1 MEITD
6 VSIINK
12 TELATRWNCSQNYIN
27 KLEDEGVITRLPIN
41 RCCYSLRQIMEI
53 EGTNPNPEM
62 VLLDYKRIKE
72 ENEKLKDDIL
82 ELNKKLFKLKEIMEI
97 W

>member
-12 TELATRWNCSQNYIN
+12 TELASRWNCSQNYIN

-41 RCCYSLRQIMEI
+41 RCCYSLRQVLEI

-82 ELNKKLFKLKEIMEI
+82 ELNKKLFKLKEIMEV